1 VTTVQEPTRAAT
13 AERSG
18 GSAVLALRGAGL
30 SYGSR
35 ELWSGLDLD
44 VAPGEFLAVLGPNGA
59 GKTSLLRTVLGQQ
72 RLTSGSMAFLGQPV
86 RRGHRRIGYI
96 PQQRLMESGTPLR
109 ARDMIAQ
116 GVTGHRWGVRPE
128 RKAERERIDRI
139 VEEVGATAFANAP
152 VSELSGGEQQRTRV
166 GQAIAAD
173 PALLLC
179 DEPLISLDL
188 RHQRGVTELIDRQRR
203 DQGAAVL
210 FVTHDVNPILDVVDR
225 VLYIAGGRF
234 RIGSPDEVLRA
245 DVLSDLYGTPVDVVR
260 TMGRIVI
267 VGAAEL
273 AAGMGTHDHTGG
285 HHHHHDVDPN
295 AVTPDEGRI

>member
-1 VTTVQEPTRAAT
+1 VTTSTAAATTDSPATTSVDDRAA
-13 AERSG
+13 ARP
-18 GSAVLALRGAGL
+18 VLALRDAGL
-30 SYGSR
+30 SFGER
-35 ELWSGLDLD
+35 KLWGHLDLD
-44 VAPGEFLAVLGPNGA
+44 IAPGEFVAVLGPNGA

-72 RLTSGSMAFLGQPV
+72 RLTSGTMSFLGQPV
-86 RRGHRRIGYI
+86 RRGHRKIGYI
-96 PQQRLMESGTPLR
+96 PQQRLMEAGTPLR

-116 GVTGHRWGVRPE
+116 GVTGHRWGVLPTS
-128 RKAERERIDRI
+128 KADRARIDRI
-139 VEEVGATAFANAP
+139 LDEVGATAFADAP
-152 VSELSGGEQQRTRV
+152 VAELSGGEQQRTRV

-203 DQGAAVL
+203 QHEAAVL

-267 VGAAEL
+267 VGANDA
-273 AAGMGTHDHTGG
+273 HDH
-285 HHHHHDVDPN
+285 HHGEVDPH
-295 AVTPDEGRI
+295 APASDEGRI

>member
-1 VTTVQEPTRAAT
+1 M
-13 AERSG
+13 S
-18 GSAVLALRGAGL
+18 
-30 SYGSR
+30 
-35 ELWSGLDLD
+35 
-44 VAPGEFLAVLGPNGA
+44 
-59 GKTSLLRTVLGQQ
+59 
-72 RLTSGSMAFLGQPV
+72 FLGQPV
-86 RRGHRRIGYI
+86 RRGHRKIGYI
-96 PQQRLMESGTPLR
+96 PQQRLMEAGTPLR

-116 GVTGHRWGVRPE
+116 GVTGHRWGVLPTS
-128 RKAERERIDRI
+128 KADRARIDRI
-139 VEEVGATAFANAP
+139 LDEVGATAFADAP
-152 VSELSGGEQQRTRV
+152 VAELSGGEQQRTRV

-203 DQGAAVL
+203 QHESAVL

-267 VGAAEL
+267 VGANDA
-273 AAGMGTHDHTGG
+273 HDH
-285 HHHHHDVDPN
+285 HHGEVDPH
-295 AVTPDEGRI
+295 APASDEGRI

>member
-1 VTTVQEPTRAAT
+1 MTTTTAHAAT
-13 AERSG
+13 DSPAATDTVTDRAPG
-18 GSAVLALRGAGL
+18 RPVLQLRGAGL

-35 ELWSGLDLD
+35 TLWQDLDLD
-44 VAPGEFLAVLGPNGA
+44 LAAGEFVAVLGPNGA

-72 RLTSGSMAFLGQPV
+72 RLTTGTMSFLGQPV

-109 ARDMIAQ
+109 ARDMVAQ
-116 GVTGHRWGVRPE
+116 GVTGHRWGVLPAGR
-128 RKAERERIDRI
+128 AERQRVDRI
-139 VEEVGATAFANAP
+139 LDEVGATAFADAP
-152 VSELSGGEQQRTRV
+152 VAELSGGEQQRTRV

-203 DQGAAVL
+203 HRDAAVL

-234 RIGSPDEVLRA
+234 RIGPPDEVLRA
-245 DVLSDLYGTPVDVVR
+245 DVLTDLYGTPVDVVR

-267 VGAAEL
+267 VGANE
-273 AAGMGTHDHTGG
+273 GHDH
-285 HHHHHDVDPN
+285 HCDADPHT
-295 AVTPDEGRI
+295 AATDEGRI

>member
-1 VTTVQEPTRAAT
+1 MTTSTAAATTDSPATTSVDDRAA
-13 AERSG
+13 ARP
-18 GSAVLALRGAGL
+18 VLALRDAGL
-30 SYGSR
+30 SFGER
-35 ELWSGLDLD
+35 KLWGHLDLD
-44 VAPGEFLAVLGPNGA
+44 IAPGEFVAVLGPNGA

-72 RLTSGSMAFLGQPV
+72 RLTSGTMSFLGQPV
-86 RRGHRRIGYI
+86 RRGHRKIGYI
-96 PQQRLMESGTPLR
+96 PQQRLMEVGTPLR

-116 GVTGHRWGVRPE
+116 GVTGHRWGVLPTA
-128 RKAERERIDRI
+128 KADRARIDRI
-139 VEEVGATAFANAP
+139 LDEVGATAFADAP
-152 VSELSGGEQQRTRV
+152 VAELSGGEQQRTRV

-203 DQGAAVL
+203 QQGAAVL

-234 RIGSPDEVLRA
+234 RIGSPDDVLRA

-267 VGAAEL
+267 VGANDA
-273 AAGMGTHDHTGG
+273 HDH
-285 HHHHHDVDPN
+285 HHGEVDPH
-295 AVTPDEGRI
+295 APASDEGRI

>member
-18 GSAVLALRGAGL
+18 GSAVLALRDAGL
-30 SYGSR
+30 SYGTR
-35 ELWSGLDLD
+35 TLWSGLDLD

-128 RKAERERIDRI
+128 RKAERDRIDRI
-139 VEEVGATAFANAP
+139 VDEVGATAFADAP

-203 DQGAAVL
+203 QQGAAVL

-245 DVLSDLYGTPVDVVR
+245 DVLSELYGTPVDVVR

-267 VGAAEL
+267 VGAND
-273 AAGMGTHDHTGG
+273 THDHTGE

-295 AVTPDEGRI
+295 AAAPDEGRI

>member
-1 VTTVQEPTRAAT
+1 MTTSTAAVTTDSPATTSVDDRAA
-13 AERSG
+13 ARP
-18 GSAVLALRGAGL
+18 VLALRDAGL
-30 SYGSR
+30 SFGER
-35 ELWSGLDLD
+35 KLWGHLDLD
-44 VAPGEFLAVLGPNGA
+44 IAPGEFVAVLGPNGA

-72 RLTSGSMAFLGQPV
+72 RLTSGTMSFLGQPV
-86 RRGHRRIGYI
+86 RRGHRKIGYI
-96 PQQRLMESGTPLR
+96 PQQRLMEAGTPLR

-116 GVTGHRWGVRPE
+116 GVTGHRWGVLPTS
-128 RKAERERIDRI
+128 KADRARIDRI
-139 VEEVGATAFANAP
+139 LDEVGATAFADAP
-152 VSELSGGEQQRTRV
+152 VAELSGGEQQRTRV

-203 DQGAAVL
+203 QHESAVL

-267 VGAAEL
+267 VGANDA
-273 AAGMGTHDHTGG
+273 HDH
-285 HHHHHDVDPN
+285 HHGEVDPH
-295 AVTPDEGRI
+295 APASDEGRI

>member
-1 VTTVQEPTRAAT
+1 MTVATPERTAA
-13 AERSG
+13 APRSG
-18 GSAVLALRGAGL
+18 GSAVLALRDAGL
-30 SYGSR
+30 SYGAR
-35 ELWSGLDLD
+35 KLWDGLDLD
-44 VAPGEFLAVLGPNGA
+44 VAPGEFVAVLGPNGA

-72 RLTSGSMAFLGQPV
+72 ELTSGSMSFLGQPV

-96 PQQRLMESGTPLR
+96 PQQRLMEAGTPLR
-109 ARDMIAQ
+109 ARDMVAQ
-116 GVTGHRWGVRPE
+116 GVTGHRWGVRPAS
-128 RKAERERIDRI
+128 RADRARVDRI
-139 VEEVGATAFANAP
+139 LDEVGATAFADAP
-152 VSELSGGEQQRTRV
+152 VAELSGGEQQRTRV

-203 DQGAAVL
+203 QQGAAVL

-234 RIGSPDEVLRA
+234 RIGAPDEVLRT

-267 VGAAEL
+267 VGANE
-273 AAGMGTHDHTGG
+273 AAHDH
-285 HHHHHDVDPN
+285 HCDPDPH
-295 AVTPDEGRI
+295 APTADEGRI